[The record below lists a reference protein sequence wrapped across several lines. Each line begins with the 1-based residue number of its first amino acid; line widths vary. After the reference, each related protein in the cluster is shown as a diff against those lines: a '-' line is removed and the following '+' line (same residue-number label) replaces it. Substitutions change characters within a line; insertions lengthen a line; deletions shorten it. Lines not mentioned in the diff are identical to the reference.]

1 MTIETVLNQ
10 LSASLTGAQ
19 QPNRS
24 VVTTTDLTQVYDHA
38 LPRLRRVVA
47 GMGIQVADAADILQD
62 VYLVAMQRAQQC
74 QGPDH
79 ITRWLIRVTVNRCL
93 LSMRRKGRRRRG
105 IAALARKHSA
115 ANRPTG
121 LPESESVRREET
133 DAVRLALATLDVS
146 LKVPLVLKYFC
157 DCNATEIGRIL
168 ELNSSTVRSRLRE
181 GRMILANSLIV
192 KGLGP

>member
-1 MTIETVLNQ
+1 M
-10 LSASLTGAQ
+10 AQ

-24 VVTTTDLTQVYDHA
+24 AVTTTDLTQVYDHA

-47 GMGIQVADAADILQD
+47 GMGIQAADAADILQD
-62 VYLVAMQRAQQC
+62 VYLVAMQRTQQH
-74 QGPDH
+74 QGTEH
-79 ITRWLIRVTVNRCL
+79 ATRWLIRVTVNRCL

-105 IAALARKHSA
+105 IVALARKNVA
-115 ANRPTG
+115 AKRPTAS
-121 LPESESVRREET
+121 PDSELLRLEGI
-133 DAVRLALATLDVS
+133 DAVRLVLTQLDVS

-157 DCNATEIGRIL
+157 ECNATEIGQML
-168 ELNSSTVRSRLRE
+168 ELNPSTVRSRLRE